1 MKFGW
6 NEEKAKKNFDK
17 HSVSFSEA
25 VSVFN
30 DPLFLSYADL
40 DHSIEERQFIMMGES
55 ANGRLLVVSYA
66 EREDITRLISA
77 RLVTRKERK
86 AYESDI

>member
-1 MKFGW
+1 MKFDW

-25 VSVFN
+25 TSVF
-30 DPLFLSYADL
+30 DDSLFPSYADL
-40 DHSIEERQFIMMGES
+40 DHSIEERRFIMMGES
-55 ANGRLLVVSYA
+55 ANGRLLVVSYT
-66 EREDITRLISA
+66 EREDTTRLISA